1 MPIDAMPHQS
11 PEHSVDGGG
20 LASSDAHEEPDNFDI
35 DSCELDE
42 SDHYSSSSE
51 NEYLEEDELIGNC
64 SLDNIIGSEPSCSTE
79 DEKLIYPN
87 ARITNAVS
95 MLLIMSVA
103 VAHQL
108 TGAALKDLL
117 SLIDIHCSVPN
128 PLIKSLYKF
137 KQYFVSLKNPLKKH
151 SIVLN
156 ALLP

>member
-1 MPIDAMPHQS
+1 M
-11 PEHSVDGGG
+11 DGDG
-20 LASSDAHEEPDNFDI
+20 LTSSGAYEEPNDFDI
-35 DSCELDE
+35 DGCELDE

-51 NEYLEEDELIGNC
+51 NEYLEEYELIGNC

-95 MLLIMSVA
+95 MVLIMSFV

-108 TGAALKDLL
+108 TGTTLKDLL

-137 KQYFVSLKNPLKKH
+137 KQYFVSLKNPLKNIT
-151 SIVLN
+151 IVLN